1 LLLKLTLP
9 IASLL
14 FSTCLFA
21 QPVSLVA
28 SSFSTF
34 VDNEGEPARLNAIV
48 AEAFSLMKK
57 DVDLAVMRQAFLGS
71 ELRARRADGEFA
83 YLDLGDR
90 DSEYYYSKAY
100 LPLHLYVASKKPIA
114 ENIKLLPHL
123 NDKRVAI
130 ENRFA
135 NTPTFRRLKEI
146 KWSRNPSSYD
156 AFKQIA
162 DDRAPLLL
170 SSRLLIDELNRLVQ
184 DDNEEILFLS
194 PVPLLKTGVHLSLHK
209 DSSNAKALID
219 GFEDAIDSMQ
229 YTGRFNV
236 LLGLSWLTKDIN
248 GDGVADFIGSKTT
261 TSQASLTLSAHPL
274 DKYATSEQSLY
285 VIDGVEYTSLD
296 EANRALPENLPNR
309 ASFLDPEVYKR
320 ILQRW

>member
-1 LLLKLTLP
+1 MLLKLTLP

-184 DDNEEILFLS
+184 HDNEEILFLS

-209 DSSNAKALID
+209 DTNNAQALIT

-229 YTGRFNV
+229 YAGRFNV
-236 LLGLSWLTKDIN
+236 LLGLSWLTKDVN

-261 TSQASLTLSAHPL
+261 TSQASLTLAAHPL
-274 DKYATSEQSLY
+274 DKHSPSAQSLY
-285 VIDGVEYTSLD
+285 VIDGVEYPSLD
-296 EANRALPENLPNR
+296 EANRALPENVPSR
-309 ASFLDPEVYKR
+309 ASFLDAEVYKR

>member
-1 LLLKLTLP
+1 MLLKSTLS
-9 IASLL
+9 IVSLF
-14 FSTCLFA
+14 FSTLLFA

-48 AEAFSLMKK
+48 TEAFSLMGE
-57 DVDLAVMRQAFLGS
+57 DVDLQVMRQAFLGS
-71 ELRARRADGEFA
+71 ALRAKRADGEFA
-83 YLDLGDR
+83 YIDLGDK
-90 DSEYYYSKAY
+90 DSEYFYSKAY

-135 NTPTFRRLKEI
+135 NTPTFRRLKDI

-184 DDNEEILFLS
+184 HDNEEILFLS

-209 DSSNAKALID
+209 DIRNAQALIKS
-219 GFEDAIDSMQ
+219 FEDAIDTMQ

-248 GDGVADFIGSKTT
+248 GDGVADFIGSKDT
-261 TSQASLTLSAHPL
+261 TSRASLTLASHPL
-274 DKYATSEQSLY
+274 DKHAPSAKSLY
-285 VIDGVEYTSLD
+285 VIDGVEYPSLD
-296 EANRALPENLPNR
+296 EANRVLPENVSNR
-309 ASFLDPEVYKR
+309 ASYLDAEVYKR